1 MDDQKSNETTTTLPA
16 APATAPFDARLIPE
30 YDGTTDVVEWFTRA
44 EMLCQLRGVPSES
57 VLPLRLTG
65 GAFAVWSQLSDSSRR
80 SLTAVRDALYEAFAL
95 DQYAAYDAFSTRRL
109 RLGESADVF
118 LADLRRLAVLF
129 GGIPDR
135 ALACAFVAGL
145 PEEVRRAVRAG
156 SRAEKLDL
164 ASLLVRVR
172 AVLSD
177 ERVAAGGASTPR
189 LNPQAP
195 RGGHSTSTTPDQR
208 RDTQRGAKQRQ
219 LRCWSCRGLGHVAAV
234 CPTPGNDVG
243 GGVSAPVSSP
253 GSQ

>member
-1 MDDQKSNETTTTLPA
+1 MDTKGKEATATLPGA
-16 APATAPFDARLIPE
+16 SAPVPFDARLIPE
-30 YDGTTDVVEWFTRA
+30 YDGSTDVVEWFTRA
-44 EMLCQLRGVPSES
+44 EMLCQLRGVACES
-57 VLPLRLTG
+57 VMPLRLTG
-65 GAFAVWSQLSDSSRR
+65 GAFAVWSQLPDSSRC

-109 RLGESADVF
+109 QRGETADVF

-145 PEEVRRAVRAG
+145 PEDVRRAVRAG

-177 ERVAAGGASTPR
+177 ERVAAGGASTSG
-189 LNPQAP
+189 LNPQVP
-195 RGGHSTSTTPDQR
+195 RGGHLSPTTPDQQR
-208 RDTQRGAKQRQ
+208 EAQRGERRRQ
-219 LRCWSCRGLGHVAAV
+219 LRCWNCGKLGHVAAV
-234 CPTPGNDVG
+234 CRSPGNDIG
-243 GGVSAPVSSP
+243 GGASAPVSSP
-253 GSQ
+253 ADQ